1 MRDFF
6 VKLFETREE
15 PFDVTLYSVWHILYA
30 VIIFV
35 AIIGVSFY
43 LRGKDESAKERA
55 LNFIAYAVTVV
66 YIGDFFVQPL
76 FRDGAM
82 NIDKLPFHICT
93 LLCPII
99 AFTQFNKRLAFI
111 KEAVAFL
118 SIISPLMYIVYP
130 GSALGSESPFCYE
143 IIQTFVYHGL
153 LLSYGVL
160 LLTTQI
166 VIPNIRNSYKSL
178 IGILI
183 AAAWAAFGNA
193 VYSEEGWGKGFDWF
207 FITGK
212 TFPFIPQILMPLTVV
227 VCTFGMVIVTYGL
240 YILLDHIL
248 KQYNTRK
255 YR

>member
-1 MRDFF
+1 
-6 VKLFETREE
+6 
-15 PFDVTLYSVWHILYA
+15 
-30 VIIFV
+30 
-35 AIIGVSFY
+35 
-43 LRGKDESAKERA
+43 
-55 LNFIAYAVTVV
+55 
-66 YIGDFFVQPL
+66 
-76 FRDGAM
+76 
-82 NIDKLPFHICT
+82 
-93 LLCPII
+93 
-99 AFTQFNKRLAFI
+99 
-111 KEAVAFL
+111 
-118 SIISPLMYIVYP
+118 MYIVYP

-160 LLTTQI
+160 LLTTQT

-183 AAAWAAFGNA
+183 AVAWAAFGNA

-227 VCTFGMVIVTYGL
+227 VCTFGMVIVTYEL